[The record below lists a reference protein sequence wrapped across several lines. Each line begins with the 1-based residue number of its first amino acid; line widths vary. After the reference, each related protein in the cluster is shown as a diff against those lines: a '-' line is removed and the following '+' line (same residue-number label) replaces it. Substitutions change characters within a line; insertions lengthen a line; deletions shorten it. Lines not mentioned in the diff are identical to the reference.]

1 MAEEFGSSEAGKKG
15 GRARANSMSAEERSI
30 QAKHAAAARWNSD
43 IPKAHL
49 EGEFQI
55 GATTI
60 RAAVLPNGKRLL
72 TQGTVLRAIGRS
84 RSPKAGTGVLSTVD
98 GMPFFLQSEAL
109 KPFIDEDL
117 AASTT
122 PIFFIDKDGRRQ
134 VGYDADLL
142 PRVAD
147 AYLKMRDDCN
157 LRGSPIPAQSRHV
170 VVACDIIMRA
180 LAHVGIAGLVDEAT
194 GFQEERAKN
203 ALATILEAFVAK
215 ELRKW
220 VKTFPLEFYKELCRL
235 KGVAFSADMKLPQ
248 YFGHLTNDIIYSRLA
263 PGVLQKLQEQNPVA
277 NGRRK
282 AKHHQHLTENVGNPK
297 LLQHLGSVVTLMKI
311 SKTWEDFKALL
322 DDVHEVYR
330 EYPLFEQPPASTSG
344 RIEYNK

>member
-15 GRARANSMSAEERSI
+15 GKARAERMSAEERSL
-30 QAKHAAAARWNSD
+30 QAKNAAAARWNSD

-55 GATTI
+55 GKSTI

-72 TQGTVLRAIGRS
+72 TQATVLTAIGRS

-98 GMPFFLQSEAL
+98 GLPFFLQSESL

-122 PIFFIDKDGRRQ
+122 PIFFIDKAGRKQ
-134 VGYDADLL
+134 VGYDAELL
-142 PRVAD
+142 PRAAD

-157 LRGSPIPAQSRHV
+157 ARGVPIPGQSRHV
-170 VVACDIIMRA
+170 VTACDIIMRA

-194 GFQEERAKN
+194 GFQDERAKN
-203 ALATILEAFVAK
+203 ALAAILEAFVAK

-235 KGVAFSADMKLPQ
+235 KGVAFSPNMKLPK
-248 YFGHLTNDIIYSRLA
+248 YFGHLTNDVIYSRLA
-263 PGVLQKLQEQNPVA
+263 PGVLQRLQEKNPVQ

-282 AKHHQHLTENVGNPK
+282 ARHHQHLTEDIGNPK

-311 SKTWEDFKALL
+311 SKTWEAFKKVL
-322 DDVHEVYR
+322 DQVHEVYR
-330 EYPLFEQPPASTSG
+330 EYPLFSEEQSEPTG
-344 RIEYNK
+344 G